1 MCSYHICLNK
11 TEWTRCTASYNSF
24 FSSSPERIKFPKDKL
39 ASPPFNTRKLPHGV
53 VLPQDMWA
61 VTALPGPRARQW
73 RGHRLLF
80 PRPGFFFIRHSWF
93 LDTMARDF
101 FFYRFKAGAAERA
114 CDFLKITTCRSIWPF
129 LLPL

>member
-11 TEWTRCTASYNSF
+11 TEWTRCTASYNCF
-24 FSSSPERIKFPKDKL
+24 FSSSPERMKFPKDRL
-39 ASPPFNTRKLPHGV
+39 ASPPFNTRKLPRG

-80 PRPGFFFIRHSWF
+80 PRPGFFLQDILGF
-93 LDTMARDF
+93 LTLWAEI
-101 FFYRFKAGAAERA
+101 FFYRFKAGAAGRA
-114 CDFLKITTCRSIWPF
+114 CDFLKMTTCRSSWPS